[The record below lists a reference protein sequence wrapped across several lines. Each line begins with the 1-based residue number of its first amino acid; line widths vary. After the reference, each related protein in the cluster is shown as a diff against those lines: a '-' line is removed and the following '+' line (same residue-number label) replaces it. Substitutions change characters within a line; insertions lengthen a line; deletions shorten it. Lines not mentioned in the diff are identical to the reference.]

1 MGFESLIMDF
11 ICSGRFESA
20 WDIMKEND
28 ISRHT
33 LDYHKVFKELEENL
47 ESEIDLGNI
56 RIANRL
62 KRRIHALRT
71 FQAYGLVPRQSI
83 ATVDLP
89 EGYQGK
95 MLLIQIVGGA
105 AHGMVCLRT
114 GDDWHREILR
124 NTIEEV
130 QDLGFENADVVP
142 LGGAW
147 VQFEPDGTI
156 TVYGSSE
163 EFGAC
168 DKKLAADLISHAFP
182 GNRVLAHPS

>member
-1 MGFESLIMDF
+1 MGLVSLIMDF
-11 ICSGRFESA
+11 ICSGKLESA
-20 WDIMKEND
+20 WDIMKENG
-28 ISRHT
+28 ISWHA
-33 LDYHKVFKELEENL
+33 LDYQKVFKDLEENL

-56 RIANRL
+56 HTANRL
-62 KRRIHALRT
+62 KRRIHALKI
-71 FQAYGLVPRQSI
+71 FQACGLVPQQSI
-83 ATVDLP
+83 ASVDLP

-130 QDLGFENADVVP
+130 QDLGFENADVAP

-147 VQFEPDGTI
+147 IQFEPDGTI

-168 DKKLAADLISHAFP
+168 DKNLAADLISHAFP
-182 GNRVLAHPS
+182 GNRVLRYH